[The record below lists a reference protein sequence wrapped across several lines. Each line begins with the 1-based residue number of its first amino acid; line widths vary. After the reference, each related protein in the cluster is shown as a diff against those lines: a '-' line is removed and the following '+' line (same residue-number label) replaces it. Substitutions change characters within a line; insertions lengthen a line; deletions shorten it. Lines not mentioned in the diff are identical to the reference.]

1 MVSDTGLCAQQ
12 GLVMARGSIPLVCEG
27 SSHLVWFPCALQAI
41 SNKNGHVH
49 CPSKEHR
56 QICFAQPAMS
66 FINESVHVDAYDLW
80 GVHEASTHAQVIVP
94 PPQHVSQACN
104 AICVVGW
111 VQLQCERLEP
121 ITVIMNTHAI
131 IFHQS
136 ALPVAAKK
144 RWCNPLQ
151 QHACELR

>member
-1 MVSDTGLCAQQ
+1 MASCRHSQMHVNTFLELIWEHGAWPGWAVIVTVQPKGVSIVVSDTGLCAQQ

-80 GVHEASTHAQVIVP
+80 GRA
-94 PPQHVSQACN
+94 
-104 AICVVGW
+104 
-111 VQLQCERLEP
+111 
-121 ITVIMNTHAI
+121 
-131 IFHQS
+131 
-136 ALPVAAKK
+136 
-144 RWCNPLQ
+144 
-151 QHACELR
+151 